1 MFPGC
6 DAPVNWCDA
15 HHVIHHRDRGPTE
28 MTNLALLCRR
38 HHGIVHRDGW
48 SMTANPDPG
57 DGEGEGFYR
66 ITTPTGAVLH
76 TRHQRGPGWRAA
88 TPA

>member
-15 HHVIHHRDRGPTE
+15 HHVRRHSDGGPTE

-57 DGEGEGFYR
+57 DGEGFYR

-76 TRHQRGPGWRAA
+76 TRHQRGPGWRAT